1 MQIVIQVV
9 CTKGSSLRE
18 KIANDR
24 ALGRHLLQVTQE
36 KRPDRSRGWAKL
48 HSTERD
54 RRGAINVQWLAATN
68 ILLARV
74 VTRSGNKPNLIIGD
88 FVDYLIARHKKRIQA
103 ISIIPR

>member
-9 CTKGSSLRE
+9 CTRGTSLRE
-18 KIANDR
+18 KITSDKK
-24 ALGRHLLQVTQE
+24 LGKHLLQVTEE
-36 KRPDRSRGWAKL
+36 KRTDRSRGWAKL

-74 VTRSGNKPNLIIGD
+74 VTKSGNKPNLIIGD
-88 FVDYLIARHKKRIQA
+88 FVDYLIARHKSRIQA

>member
-1 MQIVIQVV
+1 MQIVIQVI
-9 CTKGSSLRE
+9 CTKGASLRE
-18 KIANDR
+18 KIVKDR
-24 ALGRHLLQVTQE
+24 NIENHLLRVSQE

-48 HSTERD
+48 HSTESD
-54 RRGAINVQWLAATN
+54 RRGAINVQWLSATN

-88 FVDYLIARHKKRIQA
+88 FVDYLVARHKARIQA